1 LEVIEYPQAG
11 QQQLFDLERDP
22 LEQTNLAH
30 QPAFREQVARLAKAL
45 RSELI
50 ILGDKLEW

>member
-1 LEVIEYPQAG
+1 MIEYPQAG